1 MKTLFVL
8 PSLTT
13 TNIYPNAWHW
23 LCAMTIFRISFSF
36 ALFVVPFFTAA
47 QDKVEP
53 APKAE
58 NSDLTYVVGARIRI
72 ADFAN
77 ASGGTKL
84 SPLLGFKYGRWKV
97 GTNADIDEWLV
108 FSGFRKEPTISY
120 DFFQSDRVKTAISL
134 RIQNLT
140 TGEAF
145 DFSEPGRKTLRGRG
159 LLNYKVADQTY
170 LGFELTR
177 DLLDRGDGTTF
188 STGVSHFF
196 PIDKKSLVIA
206 NAGLVWADGEHWRT
220 TNATYAGSTSLGA
233 GFGSLGVG
241 LSYRYAPSK
250 SWAWYATATA
260 SQPIGEVANFR
271 GTKWQVGGQMGLM
284 YFSK

>member
-1 MKTLFVL
+1 MTTFVK
-8 PSLTT
+8 
-13 TNIYPNAWHW
+13 
-23 LCAMTIFRISFSF
+23 IFSA
-36 ALFVVPFFTAA
+36 ALLAAPFIAVA
-47 QDKVEP
+47 QDKAE
-53 APKAE
+53 ASTKSE
-58 NSDLTYVVGARIRI
+58 NSEVTYVVGARIRI

-77 ASGGTKL
+77 ASGGIKL
-84 SPLLGFKYGRWKV
+84 SPLLGFKYGRWKI
-97 GTNADIDEWLV
+97 GTNADIDEWLI
-108 FSGFRKEPTISY
+108 FSGFRKEPTVSY
-120 DFFQSDRVKTAISL
+120 DFFQSDRIKTALSL

-140 TGEAF
+140 TGESF
-145 DFSEPGRKTLRGRG
+145 DFSEPGRKTLRGRA
-159 LLNYKVADQTY
+159 LLNYKLADQTY
-170 LGFELTR
+170 IGFELTR

-196 PIDKKSLVIA
+196 PIDKKSVIIA

-220 TNATYAGSTSLGA
+220 TNASFPGSTSLEA

-250 SWAWYATATA
+250 SWAWYATAAA

-271 GTKWQVGGQMGLM
+271 GTSWQVGGQIGLM

>member
-1 MKTLFVL
+1 MTTLL
-8 PSLTT
+8 K
-13 TNIYPNAWHW
+13 
-23 LCAMTIFRISFSF
+23 IFSA
-36 ALFVVPFFTAA
+36 ALLAVPCVTVA
-47 QDKVEP
+47 QDKAEP
-53 APKAE
+53 STKSE
-58 NSDLTYVVGARIRI
+58 NSELTYVLGARIRI
-72 ADFAN
+72 SDFAN
-77 ASGGTKL
+77 ASAGTKL
-84 SPLLGFKYGRWKV
+84 SPLLGFKYGRWKI

-108 FSGFRKEPTISY
+108 FSGFRKEPTVSY
-120 DFFQSDRVKTAISL
+120 DFFQSDRIKTALSV

-145 DFSEPGRKTLRGRG
+145 DFSEPGRKTLRGRA
-159 LLNYKVADQTY
+159 LLNYKLADQTY
-170 LGFELTR
+170 IGFELMR

-196 PIDKKSLVIA
+196 PIDKKSLIIA
-206 NAGLVWADGEHWRT
+206 NA
-220 TNATYAGSTSLGA
+220 TNASYAGSTSLGA

-250 SWAWYATATA
+250 SWAWYATAAA

-271 GTKWQVGGQMGLM
+271 GSNWQVGGQIGVM